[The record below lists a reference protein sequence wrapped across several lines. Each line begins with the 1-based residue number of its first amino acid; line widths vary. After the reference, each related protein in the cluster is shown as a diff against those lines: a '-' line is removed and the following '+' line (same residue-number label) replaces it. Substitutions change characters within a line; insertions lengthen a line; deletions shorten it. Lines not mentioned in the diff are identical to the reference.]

1 MGRGPRHITVA
12 LGSLDPITACGLSVI
27 LQEGEDLEVLRSEP
41 DLPFEGFVVRRTP
54 DVAIMDH
61 GKDQAM
67 LARLHARQPST
78 RIILFLAEESREKN
92 VAWPGGGGSA
102 CLSRKA
108 SPQEVRRVVRLVA
121 GSERSSVGERWDR
134 EYSPGGL
141 ALTRRGG
148 DVLVG
153 ISEGWS
159 NKQIAH
165 ELRLSVRTV
174 EAYAARVQRKLGL
187 QRREIVGLV
196 LPDDMRG
203 GVDIKG
209 PVWS

>member
-1 MGRGPRHITVA
+1 VVVVVVARRVYHERRHRRRFVE
-12 LGSLDPITACGLSVI
+12 SCGLW
-27 LQEGEDLEVLRSEP
+27 R
-41 DLPFEGFVVRRTP
+41 
-54 DVAIMDH
+54 VAN
-61 GKDQAM
+61 G
-67 LARLHARQPST
+67 RLSG
-78 RIILFLAEESREKN
+78 S
-92 VAWPGGGGSA
+92 GGI
-102 CLSRKA
+102 
-108 SPQEVRRVVRLVA
+108 VNIRL
-121 GSERSSVGERWDR
+121 
-134 EYSPGGL
+134 GGL
-141 ALTRRGG
+141 ALTRREG

-203 GVDIKG
+203 GVDIKR